1 MKMILGALLAMSGDP
16 TVWWGGGVSETAGAG
31 QGGLIESTTQ
41 VEGDVRFEKDDL
53 YLRADV
59 DVTLDTLGG
68 VTPTMYPPEWAMVQY
83 APGSLRLRLGVTSP
97 NFNVE
102 DWDAWNN
109 YLPTFSVMFNGAS
122 PGRLLGGQVG
132 WALDDATEVFAY
144 GGLDLDY
151 CTLADPECAF
161 ADAPPIAGLGIDV
174 ERDMFA
180 TWSGIALYPTEGYY
194 GAWVGF
200 EVYPLDQLWLTL
212 DGGAGLSGGA
222 PFAGGQLV
230 VNLFPEAVVAPVL
243 RAEAVFDP
251 DDAALGFAES
261 RIANRTLSVGARL
274 QSLSWLRI
282 MAEAKLN
289 VYHGDMEPGI
299 YLMAA
304 AFRPE
309 PPSYTAREEDSE

>member
-1 MKMILGALLAMSGDP
+1 MTAL
-16 TVWWGGGVSETAGAG
+16 TVWKFDSSAGAG

-83 APGSLRLRLGVTSP
+83 APGSLRLRLSVTSP

-174 ERDMFA
+174 PRAHA
-180 TWSGIALYPTEGYY
+180 THGLGIQLRHDAR
-194 GAWVGF
+194 
-200 EVYPLDQLWLTL
+200 PLAIRRHRHTL
-212 DGGAGLSGGA
+212 DLARDH
-222 PFAGGQLV
+222 
-230 VNLFPEAVVAPVL
+230 VVAP
-243 RAEAVFDP
+243 RRHRIS
-251 DDAALGFAES
+251 AAIQFSPHSS
-261 RIANRTLSVGARL
+261 R
-274 QSLSWLRI
+274 
-282 MAEAKLN
+282 
-289 VYHGDMEPGI
+289 
-299 YLMAA
+299 
-304 AFRPE
+304 
-309 PPSYTAREEDSE
+309 